1 MKRYSQLADL
11 ETLILDVQDETVR
24 AYVAEAIASYS
35 VGSYRSVI
43 VSVWIAVVYDLY
55 QKIRLLSE
63 QYGDKAAQ
71 QCIEETDKIR
81 NSPDKKQVS
90 AWEREILT
98 KAYKNIKM
106 LTLTEYEHLDRIQQ
120 DRHRCAHPVLDSE
133 GFLFQ
138 PSPELSR
145 SHIRTAVDTLFSKPP
160 IIGKAASDALQRD
173 VEGMYFGDKLEEVKN
188 ALKGRHLSTS
198 EPYRL
203 NLFKLCLKKILYLEP
218 NDSTII
224 KRYILVLRCLFEDY
238 KKTFYL
244 IDRNTLNKIFDTTR
258 EDRYRFLANII
269 NIDKS
274 FWNEIPDFTK
284 EKFKSF
290 LRSSS
295 TIKEKLC
302 VLPAFKELEA
312 EVISEYE
319 KLSIE
324 EKQNFIDL
332 LKELEIEKNNPDLV
346 HKLVRQ
352 NIDVFTRSGSWYNA
366 QNNALYYL
374 QPVINFLKAD
384 DVNYL
389 LEKAVT
395 DQEKDRYDQLKDCTP
410 VMVEVFKVTINKFP
424 ETLATWKTFLEKKRD
439 RDWDGIEDLAQL
451 ITARDE
457 SHF

>member
-71 QCIEETDKIR
+71 KCIEDIDKIR
-81 NSPDKKQVS
+81 NSTDKKQVS

-173 VEGMYFGDKLEEVKN
+173 VEGMYFGDKL
-188 ALKGRHLSTS
+188 
-198 EPYRL
+198 
-203 NLFKLCLKKILYLEP
+203 
-218 NDSTII
+218 
-224 KRYILVLRCLFEDY
+224 
-238 KKTFYL
+238 
-244 IDRNTLNKIFDTTR
+244 
-258 EDRYRFLANII
+258 
-269 NIDKS
+269 
-274 FWNEIPDFTK
+274 
-284 EKFKSF
+284 
-290 LRSSS
+290 
-295 TIKEKLC
+295 
-302 VLPAFKELEA
+302 
-312 EVISEYE
+312 
-319 KLSIE
+319 
-324 EKQNFIDL
+324 
-332 LKELEIEKNNPDLV
+332 
-346 HKLVRQ
+346 
-352 NIDVFTRSGSWYNA
+352 
-366 QNNALYYL
+366 
-374 QPVINFLKAD
+374 
-384 DVNYL
+384 
-389 LEKAVT
+389 
-395 DQEKDRYDQLKDCTP
+395 
-410 VMVEVFKVTINKFP
+410 
-424 ETLATWKTFLEKKRD
+424 
-439 RDWDGIEDLAQL
+439 
-451 ITARDE
+451 
-457 SHF
+457 